1 MHREHLVVLIGV
13 QHFSIRSNQLQ
24 TNEQR
29 FDTTHDEEEE
39 RGNAVHNAELLMVDC
54 DDPITPTC

>member
-13 QHFSIRSNQLQ
+13 QNFSIRSNQLQ

-29 FDTTHDEEEE
+29 FNATHDEEKEG
-39 RGNAVHNAELLMVDC
+39 GNAIHNAELLMVDC
-54 DDPITPTC
+54 NDPIAPTC